1 MRKLVLMGR
10 SEAGKT
16 TLTQALKGEEIRYY
30 KTQYV
35 QYFDSFIDTP
45 GEYAQSHRLG
55 KALALYT
62 YEADVVGILV
72 AANEPYCIFPPCVTS
87 QANREC
93 IGIVTKIDL
102 QGANVPLADRWLR
115 NAGCTKIFHV
125 NSLKGEGVPEILEYL
140 KTDAPPKVS
149 REEARHGFWPL
160 RGSDTWA
167 CNK

>member
-1 MRKLVLMGR
+1 MRKLILMGR

-16 TLTQALKGEEIRYY
+16 TLTQALRGEEIHYY
-30 KTQYV
+30 KTQDIHY
-35 QYFDSFIDTP
+35 YDSVIDTP

-72 AANEPYCIFPPCVTS
+72 AANEPYSLFPPNVTC

-102 QGANVPLADRWLR
+102 PNANVPLADRWLEI
-115 NAGCTKIFHV
+115 AGCRKIFHV
-125 NSLKGEGVPEILEYL
+125 NSLRGVGVADILDYL
-140 KTDAPPKVS
+140 KEDTDKIKVS
-149 REEARHGFWPL
+149 EL
-160 RGSDTWA
+160 KQD
-167 CNK
+167 

>member
-1 MRKLVLMGR
+1 MKKLILMGR

-16 TLTQALKGEEIRYY
+16 TLTQALRGEEIHYY
-30 KTQYV
+30 KTQDIHHYESV
-35 QYFDSFIDTP
+35 IDTP

-72 AANEPYCIFPPCVTS
+72 AANEPYSLFPPCVTA

-102 QGANVPLADRWLR
+102 PAANVPLADRWLEI
-115 NAGCTKIFHV
+115 AGCTRIFHV
-125 NSLKGEGVPEILEYL
+125 NSLKGEGVAEILEYL
-140 KTDAPPKVS
+140 KEDCDKIKVS
-149 REEARHGFWPL
+149 DL
-160 RGSDTWA
+160 KNS
-167 CNK
+167 

>member
-72 AANEPYCIFPPCVTS
+72 SATEPYCIFPPCVTS

-102 QGANVPLADRWLR
+102 PHANVPLADRWLR

-125 NSLKGEGVPEILEYL
+125 NSLVGEGVPEILEYL
-140 KTDAPPKVS
+140 KSDPPPKVS
-149 REEARHGFWPL
+149 PEEARKGFWAL
-160 RGSDTWA
+160 RGSDTWSSG
-167 CNK
+167 K

>member
-1 MRKLVLMGR
+1 MRKLILMGR

-16 TLTQALKGEEIRYY
+16 TLTQALRGEEIHYY
-30 KTQYV
+30 KTQDVHYYESV
-35 QYFDSFIDTP
+35 IDTP

-72 AANEPYCIFPPCVTS
+72 AANEPYSLFPPNVTS

-102 QGANVPLADRWLR
+102 PNANVPLADRWLQV
-115 NAGCTKIFHV
+115 AGCTRIFHV
-125 NSLKGEGVPEILEYL
+125 NSLKGEGVPEILNYL
-140 KTDAPPKVS
+140 M
-149 REEARHGFWPL
+149 EEPEKIKASEL
-160 RGSDTWA
+160 T
-167 CNK
+167 K